1 MTAPHGRFVAYTGRW
16 RIVLASTSDG
26 DGAIAALRSL
36 LVNVLAGL
44 TDAGGPLIGH
54 IKLLADAGAAGHV
67 AMSVT
72 RYDEVPRPKGE
83 LRGDPR
89 ALDLTLAAIVMD
101 TRHDDLARIVENA
114 LPKELN
120 PEWVG
125 DTTGERQ

>member
-1 MTAPHGRFVAYTGRW
+1 MKAFQERFGAYTGRW
-16 RIVLASTSDG
+16 RIVLASTSG
-26 DGAIAALRSL
+26 DGAIATLQQL
-36 LVNVLAGL
+36 LSNILSGL
-44 TDAGGPLIGH
+44 TEAGAPLIGH
-54 IKLLADAGAAGHV
+54 IKLLASAGVAGHV

-72 RYDEVPRPKGE
+72 RYDEVARPKGE

-101 TRHDDLARIVENA
+101 TRYEDLARIVESA
-114 LPKELN
+114 IPKELN